1 MQKKVPTL
9 GNLLVIAIFVLAC
22 FGLFLFLWYSFGGP
36 VPLRPKGYRVEADFP
51 NGLQLAEQSD
61 VRIAG
66 VPVGRVVSVKE
77 ANGYARATLE
87 IESRYAPLPRSIHA
101 ILREKTILGE
111 TYVQLIPKG
120 GFGPP
125 YIPDEGRIPQ
135 ENIERAVTLDE
146 VLETFNPHTR
156 EEFRK
161 WQQTWASAFRGR
173 GEDIN
178 AFFAELEPFATETNK
193 ILRLLAAQEAAL
205 TELVHNTGKVFAA
218 LAGRERQLEQLIRDG
233 ERTFSAAAAASSSF
247 AATFRAL
254 PPFERSSTRAL
265 RELDAFAAD
274 ANPYLIQFRADERQ
288 LAPTVQA
295 LKAFAPPLQSFLL
308 DVSLWAKAARKGLPA
323 FDRSLELTVPVL
335 RELVPILRDFNPFF
349 QYLGSYEPELQ
360 SFFANAAAVTQAA
373 SNSENTVT
381 VERERPRLHYI
392 RAMSV
397 LSPEGLAIYK
407 HPLGVSRANPYF
419 HPGAFN
425 ELASGLPVY
434 NASTCAESAPALTGP
449 PNEYVSEAVIKALRG
464 EPFEL
469 IGSGG
474 ERLSGQIQAVVN
486 RSPNEPN
493 HVGAPPCRQQ
503 EPFRFNGQ
511 VSDFP
516 HVAP

>member
-1 MQKKVPTL
+1 MQKKTPTL

-36 VPLRPKGYRVEADFP
+36 VPLRPKGYRVRADFP

-66 VPVGRVVSVKE
+66 VPVGRVVTVKE
-77 ANGYARATLE
+77 HNGYAEAVME

-111 TYVQLIPKG
+111 TYVQLIPHN

-125 YIPDEGRIPQ
+125 YIPDEGRLPQ
-135 ENIERAVTLDE
+135 QNVEKAVTLDE

-156 EEFRK
+156 EEFRR
-161 WQQTWASAFRGR
+161 WQQTWANAFRGR

-178 AFFAELEPFATETNK
+178 AFFAELEPFTAETNK
-193 ILRLLAAQEAAL
+193 ILRLLAAQEAAVSA
-205 TELVHNTGKVFAA
+205 LVRNTGQVFAA
-218 LAGRERQLEQLIRDG
+218 LAGRERQLEALIKDG
-233 ERTFSAAAAASSSF
+233 ERTFAAAAAASNSF
-247 AATFRAL
+247 AQTFRAL

-265 RELDAFAAD
+265 KELDTLAAE

-288 LAPTVQA
+288 LAPTLQA
-295 LKAFAPPLQSFLL
+295 LKAFSPPLERFLV
-308 DVSLWAKAARKGLPA
+308 DTSLWAKAAKRGLPA

-335 RELVPILRDFNPFF
+335 RELVPILRNFNPFF
-349 QYLGSYEPELQ
+349 EYLGSYEPELQ
-360 SFFANAAAVTQAA
+360 AFFANATAVTEAA
-373 SNSENTVT
+373 ANSENNKTVGG
-381 VERERPRLHYI
+381 ERPRLHYI
-392 RAMSV
+392 RAMAV

-407 HPLGVSRANPYF
+407 HPLGISRTNPYF

-425 ELASGLPVY
+425 QLASGLPVY
-434 NASTCAESAPALTGP
+434 NSSNCSESAPALIGP

-474 ERLSGQIQAVVN
+474 ERLSGQIQPVVN

-503 EPFRFNGQ
+503 EPFTFDGTR
-511 VSDFP
+511 SDFP